1 MKQAVQ
7 IILIGT
13 NVYVVLLQAYN
24 WFDYTG
30 TNYSN
35 LAMDTVAI
43 VNNYNF
49 IWKQWIEGVY
59 GMLSET

>member
-1 MKQAVQ
+1 MIMKQAVQ

-13 NVYVVLLQAYN
+13 NVCVVLLQAYN

-49 IWKQWIEGVY
+49 I
-59 GMLSET
+59 